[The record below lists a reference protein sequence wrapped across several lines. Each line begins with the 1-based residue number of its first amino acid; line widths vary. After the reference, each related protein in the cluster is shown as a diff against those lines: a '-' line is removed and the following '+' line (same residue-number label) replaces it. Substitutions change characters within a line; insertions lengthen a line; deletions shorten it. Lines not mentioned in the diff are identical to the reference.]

1 MAIAGI
7 VSKSTGFVDRTG
19 QPIDENA
26 TVKIFIPCCKYETG
40 KVEWFNGK
48 YWITFALGEQTQIE
62 LAIPYCEV
70 IHEGQERKEN

>member
-1 MAIAGI
+1 MI

-26 TVKIFIPCCKYETG
+26 IVKVFIQGCKYETG
-40 KVEWFNGK
+40 KVEWFNGG
-48 YWITFALGEQTQIE
+48 YWVTFTLEEQTLLG

>member
-1 MAIAGI
+1 MI
-7 VSKSTGFVDRTG
+7 VSKATGFKDRTG

-26 TVKIFIPCCKYETG
+26 IVKIFIPGCKYETG
-40 KVEWFNGK
+40 KVEKFNDSH
-48 YWITFALGEQTQIE
+48 WITFALREQTQIE